1 MLGDSDMKHIQN
13 LSEGLEVFKALSSE
27 VRLKIIQLLVH
38 HKHLNMNVMAEML
51 GITNGALTAHIKI
64 LSECGLVDVQ
74 LMPGKRGLQ
83 KVCHL
88 KEDKLLIEM
97 ASEVRLEQMYQG
109 EIDVGHF
116 TAYQIYPTCGIAT
129 KDHII
134 GEVDDPRYFDDP
146 ERINAGILWF
156 TKGFIEYRIPNYLK
170 PWQKIVELQFSM
182 ELSSEAPGI
191 CEDWPSDIYFS
202 LNGIPLG
209 YWTSPGD
216 FGAVRGLYT
225 PVWWFPNWNQYGLLK
240 LLSINSEGTFIDGKW
255 ISGITIEKL
264 NINHKSDIILR
275 VSVPDTAENIGGMT
289 IFGRGFGNYNQGIK
303 FRIIFENQANG
314 SEQVQ
319 QRTGQNL

>member
-1 MLGDSDMKHIQN
+1 MKQI
-13 LSEGLEVFKALSSE
+13 LDLKEGLDVFRALSSPI
-27 VRLKIIQLLVH
+27 RLEIIQLLAK
-38 HKHLNMNVMAEML
+38 HKYLNMNKMAEML
-51 GITNGALTAHIKI
+51 GITNGALTAHIKM
-64 LSECGLVDVQ
+64 LSDCDLIDIQ
-74 LMPGKRGLQ
+74 FMPGKRGSQ

-88 KEDKLLIEM
+88 KENKLLIELV
-97 ASEVRLEQMYQG
+97 SDTRLEQMYEV

-156 TKGFIEYRIPNYLK
+156 SKGYIEYRIPNYLK
-170 PWQKIVELQFSM
+170 SWQKPVELQFSM

-191 CEDWPSDIYFS
+191 CEEWPSDIYFS

-225 PVWWFPNWNQYGLLK
+225 PLWWFPNWNQYGLLK

-255 ISGITIEKL
+255 ISDTTIEKL

-275 VSVPDTAENIGGMT
+275 ISVPETAQNVGGIT
-289 IFGRGFGNYNQGIK
+289 IFGKDFGNYNQGIR
-303 FRIIFENQANG
+303 FRFIYEN
-314 SEQVQ
+314 
-319 QRTGQNL
+319 TGTNV

>member
-1 MLGDSDMKHIQN
+1 
-13 LSEGLEVFKALSSE
+13 
-27 VRLKIIQLLVH
+27 
-38 HKHLNMNVMAEML
+38 
-51 GITNGALTAHIKI
+51 
-64 LSECGLVDVQ
+64 
-74 LMPGKRGLQ
+74 MPGKRGLQ

-191 CEDWPSDIYFS
+191 CEDWPSDIYF
-202 LNGIPLG
+202 
-209 YWTSPGD
+209 
-216 FGAVRGLYT
+216 
-225 PVWWFPNWNQYGLLK
+225 
-240 LLSINSEGTFIDGKW
+240 
-255 ISGITIEKL
+255 
-264 NINHKSDIILR
+264 H
-275 VSVPDTAENIGGMT
+275 
-289 IFGRGFGNYNQGIK
+289 
-303 FRIIFENQANG
+303 
-314 SEQVQ
+314 
-319 QRTGQNL
+319 